1 MIGGVPT
8 AVLGSALTLVA
19 AACVV
24 WPGSRWLLYRVV
36 APPERRSGEARWLG
50 VPRNGDDPFAIA
62 AALDLFAV
70 GLRAGLPV
78 AAAARSVAGTAP
90 PSLAQPL
97 TATAE
102 LLELGA
108 DPERAWAARRDPES
122 RRRGSRRHENGTTA
136 ASFDALALLARRSA
150 RAGSALS
157 AGVAELAADARRRA
171 HDDALARAERAGVM
185 VSGPL
190 GLCFLP
196 AFICLG
202 IVPVVIGLAETTLG
216 GI

>member
-1 MIGGVPT
+1 MSPLI
-8 AVLGSALTLVA
+8 LLCLA
-19 AACVV
+19 AACWC
-24 WPGSRWLLYRVV
+24 WPGPRWRLCRVTG
-36 APPERRSGEARWLG
+36 PPPRRTGEPRWPGL
-50 VPRNGDDPFAIA
+50 PRTVEDPFAVA
-62 AALDLFAV
+62 ACLDLFAV
-70 GLRAGLPV
+70 CLRAGLPV
-78 AAAARSVAGTAP
+78 SAAARVAAGSAP
-90 PSLAQPL
+90 ESLAVPL

-108 DPERAWAARRDPES
+108 DPDRAWAVTEGVAAGRFARRRTHARPAV
-122 RRRGSRRHENGTTA
+122 H
-136 ASFDALALLARRSA
+136 FDDLATLARRSA
-150 RAGSALS
+150 RSGSALS
-157 AGVAELAADARRRA
+157 QGVSGLADSVRRQA

-202 IVPVVIGLAETTLG
+202 IVPVVIGLATRTLG